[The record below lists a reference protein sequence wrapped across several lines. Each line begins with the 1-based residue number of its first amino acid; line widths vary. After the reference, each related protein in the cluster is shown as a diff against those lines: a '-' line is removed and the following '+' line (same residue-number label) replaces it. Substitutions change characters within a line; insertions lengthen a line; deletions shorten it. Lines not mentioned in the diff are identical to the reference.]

1 LVTGAAGFIG
11 AALCARLLARGDT
24 VVAIDNMSD
33 YYDVGLK
40 EARLENLRKA
50 AAKNAFDFRRLDV
63 ADRAAMSALFS
74 DDKFDAVAHM
84 AAQAGVRYSLDN
96 PSAYIDANLAGFGN
110 ILEGCRRGAVAH
122 LVYAS
127 SSSVY
132 GNAQP
137 PLNETDRVDQPV
149 SLYAAT
155 KKANELMAHA
165 YAHLYRLPCT
175 GLRFFTV
182 YGPWGRPDMAFFK
195 FAQLMLAGR
204 PIPVYNRGDLSRDF
218 TYIDDAAEGVVR
230 VLDSPPRANPD
241 AGDAPHKVYNL
252 GNGKPVQLL
261 DYIRALEAALG
272 VKAQCEMLP
281 MQAGDVRA
289 TCADTRALAADFGF
303 TPSTSVEDG
312 LAAFA
317 DWYRGYYNMPRR

>member
-1 LVTGAAGFIG
+1 MKVLVTGAAGFIG
-11 AALCARLLARGDT
+11 AAVCARLVARGDH
-24 VVAIDNMSD
+24 VVAVDNMSD

-40 EARLENLRKA
+40 EARVENLRKA
-50 AAKNAFDFRRLDV
+50 ANNNFDFRRLDV
-63 ADRAAMSALFS
+63 ADRAAVAALFS
-74 DDKFDAVAHM
+74 EQEFDMVAHM

-110 ILEGCRRGAVAH
+110 ILEGCRRGEVAH

-132 GNAQP
+132 GNAEP
-137 PLNETDRVDQPV
+137 PLKETARVDAPV

-155 KKANELMAHA
+155 KKANELMAHS

-195 FAQLMLAGR
+195 FAKLMLARR

-218 TYIDDAAEGVVR
+218 TYIDDVAEGVVR
-230 VLDSPPRANPD
+230 VLDSPPGIDSD
-241 AGDAPHKVYNL
+241 AAPHKIYNL
-252 GNGKPVQLL
+252 GNGKPVRLM

-272 VKAQCEMLP
+272 VKAKCEMLP
-281 MQAGDVRA
+281 MQAGDVKS
-289 TCADTRALAADFGF
+289 TCADTRAMRADFGF
-303 TPSTSVEDG
+303 TPATTVADG

-317 DWYRGYYNMPRR
+317 DWYRAHYKAPK

>member
-1 LVTGAAGFIG
+1 MKVLVTGAAGFIG
-11 AALCARLLARGDT
+11 AALCARLLARGDD
-24 VVAIDNMSD
+24 VVAVDNLSD
-33 YYDVGLK
+33 YYDVALK
-40 EARLENLRKA
+40 KARVENLRA
-50 AAKNAFDFRRLDV
+50 AANNHFDFRRLDV
-63 ADRAAMSALFS
+63 ADRAAVAALFS
-74 DDKFDAVAHM
+74 EEKFDAVLHM

-110 ILEGCRRGAVAH
+110 VLEGCRRNQVAH

-132 GNAQP
+132 GNAPP
-137 PLNETDRVDQPV
+137 PLAETDRVDEPV

-204 PIPVYNRGDLSRDF
+204 PIPVYNHGDLSRDF
-218 TYIDDAAEGVVR
+218 TYIDDVAEGVVC
-230 VLDSPPRANPD
+230 VLDSPPRVD
-241 AGDAPHKVYNL
+241 ADAPPHKIYNL
-252 GNGKPVQLL
+252 GNGKPVQLM
-261 DYIRALEAALG
+261 DYIHALEAALG

-281 MQAGDVRA
+281 MQAGDVKA
-289 TCADTRALAADFGF
+289 TCADTRAMAADFGF
-303 TPSTSVEDG
+303 TPATSVEDG

-317 DWYRGYYNMPRR
+317 DWYRAYYKVPRR